1 MNHGSI
7 DVVPSHSFDADRLT
21 KRVRVTPDRV
31 GPLRRHTL
39 IKSRALYPSTI
50 VHSSPPGL
58 TEDKATQVSFQDL
71 LPSSFLSTDVLC
83 STPTSNPRDP
93 YSILNESLRQVER
106 LTKELTPSKKSVPTS
121 RAVLRQ
127 PLHANEP
134 AAAAIAAVVV
144 VPAAAAVMAV
154 PAAAA
159 AVVEEPAAVVEEPF
173 GLVIPEAIAQ
183 MELPDDLADA
193 LPVPVPALDPAARG
207 GRGRGVRGGPPLRH
221 SIGPCDVRARR
232 RLLAAQ
238 MKLHLNR

>member
-7 DVVPSHSFDADRLT
+7 DVIPSHSFDADRLA

-50 VHSSPPGL
+50 VPPSHPGP
-58 TEDKATQVSFQDL
+58 TEDKATQVSFEDL

-83 STPTSNPRDP
+83 STPISNPRDP
-93 YSILNESLRQVER
+93 YSILNESLRQVEL
-106 LTKELTPSKKSVPTS
+106 LTKELTPSSVSTKSVPTS

-127 PLHANEP
+127 PLHAAQPADLAVP
-134 AAAAIAAVVV
+134 AAVAAAVV
-144 VPAAAAVMAV
+144 AV

-159 AVVEEPAAVVEEPF
+159 AVVEEPF
-173 GLVIPEAIAQ
+173 GLIIPEAIAQ

-207 GRGRGVRGGPPLRH
+207 GRGGP
-221 SIGPCDVRARR
+221 
-232 RLLAAQ
+232 
-238 MKLHLNR
+238 